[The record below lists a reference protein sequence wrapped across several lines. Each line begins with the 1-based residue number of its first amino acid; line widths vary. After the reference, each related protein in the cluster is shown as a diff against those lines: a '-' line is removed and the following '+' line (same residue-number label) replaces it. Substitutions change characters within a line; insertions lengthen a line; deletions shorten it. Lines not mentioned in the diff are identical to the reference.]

1 MVDTTIIDDIKA
13 YVRTE
18 QLRNAAKKC
27 YCKKIRND
35 AEFYACE
42 KIRIKNYKNE
52 RYKNDPEYAVK
63 MKERSREY
71 YRRKKEIETHLNIDK
86 AQ

>member
-13 YVRTE
+13 SVRTE
-18 QLRNAAKKC
+18 QLRQAAKKC
-27 YCKKIRND
+27 YSKKIRND

-52 RYKNDPEYAVK
+52 RYKNDPEYALK
-63 MKERSREY
+63 MKEKAREY
-71 YRRKKEIETHLNIDK
+71 YRRKKEVQTQLNNE
-86 AQ
+86 